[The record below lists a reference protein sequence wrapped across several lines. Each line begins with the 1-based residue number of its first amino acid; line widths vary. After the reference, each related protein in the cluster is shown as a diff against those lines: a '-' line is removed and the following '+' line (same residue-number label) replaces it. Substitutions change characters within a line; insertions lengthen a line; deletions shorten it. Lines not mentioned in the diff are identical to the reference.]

1 MLIIILRKKL
11 SDIMYS
17 LYIDIYLYFSFASLY
32 GKYTIIYNRNDWKK
46 IYTCNQN
53 INKILYY
60 HYLTKS
66 SAMNTIMW
74 GAVSYRP
81 STQSIV
87 NIKGSK
93 DIVIDIME
101 KWFIFGEN
109 K

>member
-1 MLIIILRKKL
+1 MENILL
-11 SDIMYS
+11 F
-17 LYIDIYLYFSFASLY
+17 IY
-32 GKYTIIYNRNDWKK
+32 IIYNKSNWKK

-53 INKILYY
+53 INKILSS
-60 HYLTKS
+60 LTKS
-66 SAMNTIMW
+66 SAMNTIIW

-93 DIVIDIME
+93 DIIIDIME
-101 KWFIFGEN
+101 KWRIFGES